1 MLGNKT
7 VFVTGSSRGI
17 GKAIATIFAVE
28 GYNVAIMCNHSKQ
41 ELMETEKEL
50 KVYNPN
56 ILALVGDLADYNT
69 AKNAVAQIEKKFGCI
84 DILINNAGISYIG
97 LFNTMHP
104 LEWKKIIDTNLG
116 SVLNC
121 THCAVQ
127 NMIRIH
133 RGSIINI
140 SSMWGELGAS
150 CEAVYS
156 ATKGAVNTFTKAMAK
171 ELAPSNIRVN
181 AISCGVIDT
190 KMNSFLSPAERMA
203 LQEEIPLG
211 RFGTAEEVAKLAL
224 YLAESDSSYINSYF
238 SYMDEQCSPLQAN
251 CTFIDYIFKLF
262 GKTVL
267 HSLIGKKS
275 SVLKISILLLTVTNR

>member
-84 DILINNAGISYIG
+84 DILINNAGMSYIG

-224 YLAESDSSYINSYF
+224 YLAESDSSYITG
-238 SYMDEQCSPLQAN
+238 Q
-251 CTFIDYIFKLF
+251 I
-262 GKTVL
+262 
-267 HSLIGKKS
+267 
-275 SVLKISILLLTVTNR
+275 ISIDGGMS

>member
-1 MLGNKT
+1 MIGNKT

-17 GKAIATIFAVE
+17 GKAIAALFAVE
-28 GYNVAIMCNHSKQ
+28 GYNVAIMCKSSKR
-41 ELMETEKEL
+41 ELEETEREL

-56 ILALVGDLADYNT
+56 VLALMGDLAEYRT
-69 AKNAVAQIEKKFGCI
+69 AKNAVNQIESKFGCI
-84 DILINNAGISYIG
+84 DVLVNNAGISYIG

-104 LEWKKIIDTNLG
+104 EECKRVIDTNFN

-121 THCAVQ
+121 THAVIQ

-133 RGSIINI
+133 RGNIINI

-156 ATKGAVNTFTKAMAK
+156 ATKGAVNSFTKAMAK

-190 KMNSFLSPAERMA
+190 KMNSFLSPAERMS
-203 LQEEIPLG
+203 LKEEIPLG

-224 YLAESDSSYINSYF
+224 YLAGNDSAYITGQIVS
-238 SYMDEQCSPLQAN
+238 
-251 CTFIDYIFKLF
+251 ID
-262 GKTVL
+262 GGM
-267 HSLIGKKS
+267 S
-275 SVLKISILLLTVTNR
+275 